1 MSLDPASL
9 AHLRHELRT
18 PLNHILGYSEM
29 LLEDVGQTPALTTE
43 LQRVRSEG
51 RALLAIVEEALAP
64 ARLES
69 GRPDLDRLASAMS
82 APLDR
87 IGVALDRLAG
97 LARGENAGTI
107 TPDAERIAAAVARL
121 RALVDGWG
129 GGPAATPP
137 AVAAPRASTAQVAR
151 GPSAPAAPGAR
162 ESERPTATILVVDDD
177 QENRDLLARRLTRE
191 GHRIR
196 TASGGTEAL
205 ALLQTEPVDLVLL
218 DVMMPDLDG
227 PTVLARLKQDPERR
241 HIPVLMISALDET
254 ASVVRAIE
262 LGAEDYL
269 PKPCDPVLL
278 RARIGA
284 CLEKKRLQDQESQHA
299 LALAEWNRTLEQR
312 VQEQVA
318 QVERLGRLKRF
329 FSPQLAELIVTGGA
343 EDPLRTHRREI
354 TVVFLD
360 LRGFTSFAEAAEPE
374 EVMGVLR
381 EYHEAMGRL
390 IVEHEGTL
398 ERFTGDGMMVF
409 FNDPVP
415 VDNPAERAVRMAAAM
430 RDRVRALRA
439 SWRKRGHDLDLG
451 VGIAQGYATIGAIGF
466 EGRWDYGAIGT
477 VTNLAAR
484 LCAEAQGGQVLITS
498 RVASAVESLVDVD
511 EVGALSLRGLTRPV
525 PTLNVVGLK
534 RPD

>member
-1 MSLDPASL
+1 VTLDPGSL

-29 LLEDVGQTPALTTE
+29 LLEDASETSTLAEE
-43 LQRVRSEG
+43 LRRVRGEG
-51 RALLAIVEEALAP
+51 RALLAVVEESLSS
-64 ARLES
+64 ARIEE
-69 GRPDLDRLASAMS
+69 GPPDLGRLASALS
-82 APLDR
+82 TPLARLGEAVDR
-87 IGVALDRLAG
+87 LGRLASEDSGGGVA
-97 LARGENAGTI
+97 T
-107 TPDAERIAAAVARL
+107 DAARIAAAVSRL
-121 RALVDGWG
+121 RTLVEHGLG
-129 GGPAATPP
+129 GMTPAPSREP
-137 AVAAPRASTAQVAR
+137 AVPGAPGETADRAAR
-151 GPSAPAAPGAR
+151 GLDASP
-162 ESERPTATILVVDDD
+162 ATILVVDDD
-177 QENRDLLARRLTRE
+177 EENRELLARRLARE
-191 GHRIR
+191 GHHVRV
-196 TASGGTEAL
+196 AKGGHEAL
-205 ALLQTEPVDLVLL
+205 ALIGSEPVDLVLL

-254 ASVVRAIE
+254 ASVVRSIE

-284 CLEKKRLQDQESQHA
+284 CLEKKRLRDQDA
-299 LALAEWNRTLEQR
+299 LHVAELADWNRTLELR
-312 VQEQVA
+312 VQEQVT
-318 QVERLGRLKRF
+318 QMERLGRLKRF
-329 FSPQLAELIVTGGA
+329 FSPQLAELIVAGGA
-343 EDPLRTHRREI
+343 DDPLRTHRREI

-360 LRGFTSFAEAAEPE
+360 LRGFTAFAETAEPE

-381 EYHEAMGRL
+381 EYHEAMGHL
-390 IVEHEGTL
+390 ILEHDGTL

-430 RDRVRALRA
+430 RDRVRGLRA
-439 SWRKRGHDLDLG
+439 IWRKRGHDLDLG

-498 RVASAVESLVDVD
+498 RVAAAVEGLVQAE
-511 EVGALSLRGLTRPV
+511 EVGALALRGLTRPV
-525 PTLNVVGLK
+525 PTFNVVALEP
-534 RPD
+534 RA

>member
-1 MSLDPASL
+1 VS
-9 AHLRHELRT
+9 
-18 PLNHILGYSEM
+18 
-29 LLEDVGQTPALTTE
+29 
-43 LQRVRSEG
+43 
-51 RALLAIVEEALAP
+51 
-64 ARLES
+64 RLV
-69 GRPDLDRLASAMS
+69 RLAA
-82 APLDR
+82 AQQH
-87 IGVALDRLAG
+87 
-97 LARGENAGTI
+97 AGTASA
-107 TPDAERIAAAVARL
+107 DAERIGAAVARL
-121 RALVDGWG
+121 RSLVADWTQGATDVAG
-129 GGPAATPP
+129 VRARVAAASADAAGESPPIPPRPAVQPAA
-137 AVAAPRASTAQVAR
+137 
-151 GPSAPAAPGAR
+151 
-162 ESERPTATILVVDDD
+162 ILVVDDD
-177 QENRDLLARRLTRE
+177 RENRELLARRLTRD
-191 GHRIR
+191 GHRVR
-196 TASGGTEAL
+196 KASGGTEAL
-205 ALLQTEPVDLVLL
+205 SILHAEPVDLVLL

-227 PTVLARLKQDPERR
+227 PTVLARIKQAPDRR

-284 CLEKKRLQDQESQHA
+284 CLEKKRLQDQEAQHA

-329 FSPQLAELIVTGGA
+329 FSPQLAELIVAGGTD
-343 EDPLRTHRREI
+343 DPLRTHRREI

-360 LRGFTSFAEAAEPE
+360 LRGFTGFAETAEPE

-390 IVEHEGTL
+390 VLEHEGTL

-415 VDNPAERAVRMAAAM
+415 VENPAERAVRMAAAM
-430 RDRVRALRA
+430 RDRVRELRA
-439 SWRKRGHDLDLG
+439 AWRKRGHDLDLG

-484 LCAEAQGGQVLITS
+484 LCAEAQGGQVLVTS
-498 RVASAVESLVDVD
+498 RVAAAVEAVVEVE

-525 PTLNVVGLK
+525 PTLNVVGLT
-534 RPD
+534 RPA

>member
-1 MSLDPASL
+1 MTPDPGSL

-29 LLEDVGQTPALTTE
+29 LLEDASEGSE
-43 LQRVRSEG
+43 LAEELRRVRGEG
-51 RALLAIVEEALAP
+51 RALLAVVEESLST
-64 ARLES
+64 ARVEEV
-69 GRPDLDRLASAMS
+69 RPDLGRLASTLSAPLERLGEAVDRLA
-82 APLDR
+82 R
-87 IGVALDRLAG
+87 CAG
-97 LARGENAGTI
+97 EAGGEAVTA
-107 TPDAERIAAAVARL
+107 DAARIAAATSRL
-121 RALVDGWG
+121 RALVERGLAG
-129 GGPAATPP
+129 ITSGPGQDLRSKTIPREAPETETRS
-137 AVAAPRASTAQVAR
+137 APRGLAAS
-151 GPSAPAAPGAR
+151 P
-162 ESERPTATILVVDDD
+162 ATILVVDDD
-177 QENRDLLARRLTRE
+177 EENRVLLARRLARD
-191 GHRIR
+191 GHQVRM
-196 TASGGTEAL
+196 AKGGLEAL
-205 ALLQTEPVDLVLL
+205 ALRESEPVDLVLL

-227 PTVLARLKQDPERR
+227 PAVLARLKGNPARR

-254 ASVVRAIE
+254 ASVVRSIE

-269 PKPCDPVLL
+269 PKPCDAVLL

-284 CLEKKRLQDQESQHA
+284 CLEKKRLRDQDAQHA
-299 LALAEWNRTLEQR
+299 VELAQWNRTLEQR
-312 VQEQVA
+312 VAEQVA

-329 FSPQLAELIVTGGA
+329 FSPQLAELIVGGGT

-360 LRGFTSFAEAAEPE
+360 LRGFTSFAETAEPE

-381 EYHEAMGRL
+381 EYHEAMGQL

-415 VDNPAERAVRMAAAM
+415 VENPAERAVRMATAM
-430 RDRVRALRA
+430 RDRVRELRGV
-439 SWRKRGHDLDLG
+439 WRKRGHDLDLG

-498 RVASAVESLVDVD
+498 RVAGAVEELIQAE
-511 EVGALSLRGLTRPV
+511 EVGALALRGLTKPV
-525 PTLNVVGLK
+525 PTFNVVGLR
-534 RPD
+534 RPA

>member
-18 PLNHILGYSEM
+18 PLNHVLGYTEM
-29 LLEDVGQTPALTTE
+29 LLEDAGDAGDLAAE
-43 LQRVRSEG
+43 LGRVRSEG
-51 RALLAIVEEALAP
+51 RALLAVVEESLSAVRVEEGP
-64 ARLES
+64 
-69 GRPDLDRLASAMS
+69 PDLGRLATALSEPLERLGEAVDRLGQLASG
-82 APLDR
+82 D
-87 IGVALDRLAG
+87 
-97 LARGENAGTI
+97 T
-107 TPDAERIAAAVARL
+107 
-121 RALVDGWG
+121 
-129 GGPAATPP
+129 P
-137 AVAAPRASTAQVAR
+137 AVAADAQRIATALTRLRTLVEGGLAGPTPGSGSAHGAAAMPGVTPRNDGRAEAHGPAVA
-151 GPSAPAAPGAR
+151 P
-162 ESERPTATILVVDDD
+162 ATILVVDDD
-177 QENRDLLARRLTRE
+177 EENRELLARRLSRE
-191 GHRIR
+191 GHRVR
-196 TASGGTEAL
+196 MAKGGVEAL
-205 ALLQTEPVDLVLL
+205 ALLGSESVDLVLL

-227 PTVLARLKQDPERR
+227 PSVLARLKQDPERR

-254 ASVVRAIE
+254 ASVVRSIE

-284 CLEKKRLQDQESQHA
+284 CLEKKRLRDQEARHVA
-299 LALAEWNRTLEQR
+299 ELAEWNRTLEQR
-312 VQEQVA
+312 VQDQVS

-329 FSPQLAELIVTGGA
+329 FSPQLAELIVAGGA
-343 EDPLRTHRREI
+343 DDPLRTHRREI

-360 LRGFTSFAEAAEPE
+360 LRGFTGFAETAEPE

-381 EYHEAMGRL
+381 EYHEAMGQL
-390 IVEHEGTL
+390 ILEHEGTL

-415 VDNPAERAVRMAAAM
+415 VENAAERAVRMAAAM
-430 RDRVRALRA
+430 RDRVRELR
-439 SWRKRGHDLDLG
+439 SVWRKRGHDLDLG

-498 RVASAVESLVDVD
+498 RVAAAVEDLVQTE
-511 EVGALSLRGLTRPV
+511 EVGALALRGLTRPV
-525 PTLNVVGLK
+525 PTFNVLGLTS
-534 RPD
+534 RA